1 MALKLKTA
9 PAVQAISLA
18 DVKTYLRIGDSDDD
32 TLLNRLIDAAVR
44 NVEEYITR
52 AMIQQTWT
60 LWLDRFPAKERRDA
74 PTEGLYQ
81 LPVGFFD
88 VARRTIELPRPPLIS
103 VNFLKTYDTASTAA
117 TFDASRYYVDSAS
130 EPGRIALNS
139 GETWPAG
146 PFREVNAVEI
156 EFVAGYGA
164 ADTDILA
171 IHREALAET
180 VKYFYSLKTR
190 QFEGGESRLLLEINS
205 KAELPENVRQM
216 LNPFRIQ
223 RL

>member
-1 MALKLKTA
+1 
-9 PAVQAISLA
+9 
-18 DVKTYLRIGDSDDD
+18 
-32 TLLNRLIDAAVR
+32 
-44 NVEEYITR
+44 
-52 AMIQQTWT
+52 
-60 LWLDRFPAKERRDA
+60 
-74 PTEGLYQ
+74 
-81 LPVGFFD
+81 
-88 VARRTIELPRPPLIS
+88 IS